1 MSRVV
6 VIACTLLF
14 LAGCETLSEM
24 GEPYPDTRREHSAQ
38 SLNGGDA
45 MVRLVQIDS
54 FWRTGEL
61 AVQTMQY
68 EVTNNRSQTLC
79 YGIRLKDLRADL
91 SYMHEK
97 AVAIAPGA
105 TEVVAYA
112 QGDWAGVPIAIDEW
126 DYFWTDDASDCFL

>member
-24 GEPYPDTRREHSAQ
+24 SEPYPDTRREHSAQ

-79 YGIRLKDLRADL
+79 YGIRLKDLKTTQSSLEDIFVTL
-91 SYMHEK
+91 
-97 AVAIAPGA
+97 V
-105 TEVVAYA
+105 
-112 QGDWAGVPIAIDEW
+112 Q
-126 DYFWTDDASDCFL
+126 AS